1 MNSNSAFFDLPR
13 GLGEPI
19 LRDAY
24 AQVLVSFSTHDAAR
38 SGRLE
43 ALRLIQ
49 ADGLSIDFLKFTPNG
64 LSFVISADQAR
75 QAAASLGGLSAEVKL
90 SEGRSILLIPAVNMR
105 DDEGLLAH
113 VLSEAIQTNAEI
125 LHIGDMHDR
134 VLIVTDTEGA
144 KEIKDKVD
152 ALRRSLA

>member
-1 MNSNSAFFDLPR
+1 MNSASAFFDLPR
-13 GLGEPI
+13 GLGEPL

-24 AQVLVSFSTHDAAR
+24 AQVLVTFPSQVEAKP
-38 SGRLE
+38 GRLE
-43 ALRLIQ
+43 TLRLIQ
-49 ADGLSIDFLKFTPNG
+49 TAGLSIDFLKFTPNG
-64 LSFVISADQAR
+64 LSFVICENQAR
-75 QAAASLGGLSAEVKL
+75 EAVAQLKEIRAEVKL

-113 VLSEAIQTNAEI
+113 VLSEAIKTNAEI

-134 VLIVTDTEGA
+134 VLIVTDSEGA

-152 ALRRSLA
+152 ALRGRLA

>member
-13 GLGEPI
+13 GLGEPV

-24 AQVLVSFSTHDAAR
+24 AQVLVSFAVQEEAR
-38 SGRLE
+38 AGRLE
-43 ALRLIQ
+43 TLRRIQ

-64 LSFVISADQAR
+64 LSFVISAVQAR
-75 QAAASLGGLSAEVKL
+75 RAVASLEGLGADVKL

-144 KEIKDKVD
+144 KEIKDKVE